1 MSDLLLDPAIRLWV
15 FIPIVIITFL
25 IGIVRHYVAVLVT
38 SKKKIDIKQLR
49 DSQYLIRGRLLR
61 WVHLFLT
68 DLC

>member
-61 WVHLFLT
+61 
-68 DLC
+68 